1 MNGRLDRQARNEA
14 VMREVNERVEGF
26 HQAAGEANGDRERT
40 LFKFLCECGKGDA
53 AGEVGCEGHVEM
65 TIREYEEVRAQDD
78 RFALRPGHEQEAL
91 ESVVA
96 RNERFVIVD
105 KKPSAERFVANDPR
119 GAPSE

>member
-14 VMREVNERVEGF
+14 VMREVNEWIENL
-26 HQAAGEANGDRERT
+26 HKATEEANVDREEK
-40 LFKFLCECGKGDA
+40 LFKFFCECGKGD
-53 AGEVGCEGHVEM
+53 GGDVGCEELVEM
-65 TIREYEEVRAQDD
+65 TIGEYEAVRAQDD

-105 KKPSAERFVANDPR
+105 KKPNAERFVANDPR

>member
-1 MNGRLDRQARNEA
+1 
-14 VMREVNERVEGF
+14 MREVNERIEGF
-26 HQAAGEANGDRERT
+26 HKAAEEGNVDRERT
-40 LFKFLCECGKGDA
+40 LVKFLCECGKGDA
-53 AGEVGCEGHVEM
+53 AGEVGCEEHVEM

-91 ESVVA
+91 ESVAA

-105 KKPSAERFVANDPR
+105 KKASAERFVANDPR